1 MESGRPGADS
11 GVGGDPCVP
20 NEKSPKLGPCPP
32 AGGLPVRPL
41 AIRHGVRA
49 GQLPF
54 DTPRSQG
61 APSTI
66 RCIKTLA
73 PARTTALL
81 PRQGAPSTIRCIKTG
96 YELVADLDL
105 SVREHPAPSGA
116 LRQPDRADIPGVD
129 QPRQGAPSTIRCIKT
144 GEYPRSPCFL
154 FPVREHPPPPG
165 AFRPEHAD
173 VGVEL
178 ASSQGATNTIRCI
191 KTGAGKEGFEKVRE
205 HPAPSGA
212 LRRSSSAATRLLY
225 TLSGSTQ
232 HHQVH

>member
-54 DTPRSQG
+54 DTPRGQG

-66 RCIKTLA
+66 RCIKTPLA
-73 PARTTALL
+73 WYPLRCRLPAC
-81 PRQGAPSTIRCIKTG
+81 QGAPSTIRCIKTRSTSTTTR
-96 YELVADLDL
+96 ARPR

-116 LRQPDRADIPGVD
+116 LRHQKRRC
-129 QPRQGAPSTIRCIKT
+129 QPRSPQNVREHPAPSGALRLAAGLCGGGAEFVCQGAPSTIRCIKT
-144 GEYPRSPCFL
+144 QGRQ
-154 FPVREHPPPPG
+154 RH
-165 AFRPEHAD
+165 
-173 VGVEL
+173 
-178 ASSQGATNTIRCI
+178 SQR
-191 KTGAGKEGFEKVRE
+191 
-205 HPAPSGA
+205 
-212 LRRSSSAATRLLY
+212 
-225 TLSGSTQ
+225 
-232 HHQVH
+232 